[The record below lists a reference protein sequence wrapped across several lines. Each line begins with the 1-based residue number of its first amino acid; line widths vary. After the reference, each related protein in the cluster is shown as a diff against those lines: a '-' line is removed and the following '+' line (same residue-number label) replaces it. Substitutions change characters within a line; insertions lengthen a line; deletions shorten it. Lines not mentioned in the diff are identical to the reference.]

1 MTHRFNRFRHL
12 ALWCLFCCCTALAGM
27 AQASPLPLVIT
38 EASKNHELGPWLSI
52 LEDKDGSL
60 TFEQVSEPG
69 MEKRF
74 IPNTRRVP
82 GFGFSASVY
91 WARFHLDYQDT
102 QNDAWFLEF
111 AYPPMQWIDVYTVT
125 ERFEVSHQKGGSG
138 VRFAERPFGH
148 HSHLFKLRLNPGD
161 KLTVYVRIA
170 GESSKTLPMVM
181 RRSDAFAAFAST
193 ELLIMGIYFGTIVG
207 LILYNLFIFN
217 SVREP
222 AYVWYIMFLIGFAM
236 MALTTQGLAAQYL
249 WPDHPHWTMHALPLL
264 IAATIMF
271 ACLFAIHFIDTA
283 SLSTG
288 VHRLMLL
295 ATWLCVPV
303 ALVAV
308 GSSYHIAIL
317 AGAGLV
323 VTYPILLLVVG
334 VFAVLKGNVSARYY
348 LLAWVFVLVGSFATG
363 LRAFEW
369 VPPSLWTDYGAYIG
383 SGAEAILLSIA
394 LAARLRWLRDEK
406 DTARQRLLDTLR
418 QQSDLLEDQVAAR
431 THELIKTQR
440 DLVSKDRLASM
451 GVLTAG
457 VIHEIQN
464 PNNFIRAGAANIAA
478 GIEDFEQTLP
488 DRHLDDESRRDLAA
502 RLAALRGQV
511 TLVEDGSRRITSIVE
526 GLRTVSQLSQAGQ
539 QECDVMDGLEKAVAM
554 LQPVF
559 GEAVSFHV
567 EIAAR
572 PRILCW
578 PEELAQVFM
587 SVLNNACQAVVERQ
601 RQKND
606 ASRGQV
612 RVNAQQ
618 KGRDLWVSIEDDGIG
633 MTAEIE
639 ERAFDPF
646 FTTREVGMG
655 AGLGLTLSRDIVS
668 KHAGKLLLMSEPGA
682 GTVVRIIL
690 PVVSE

>member
-1 MTHRFNRFRHL
+1 MSFRFNFLRHL
-12 ALWCLFCCCTALAGM
+12 AYMCLAIVCAAMAAGV
-27 AQASPLPLVIT
+27 QASSPPLVIT
-38 EASKNHELGPWLSI
+38 AESKNHELGPHLSI

-60 TFEQVSEPG
+60 TFDAVSEPG
-69 MEKRF
+69 MESRF
-74 IPNTRRVP
+74 VANTRRVP
-82 GFGFSASVY
+82 GFGFSSSVY
-91 WARFHLDYQDT
+91 WARFQLDYQDT

-125 ERFEVSHQKGGSG
+125 ERFEVSHQRGGSG
-138 VRFAERPFGH
+138 VRFDERPFGH

-161 KLTVYVRIA
+161 KLTVFVRVA
-170 GESSKTLPMVM
+170 GESSKTLPLVM

-207 LILYNLFIFN
+207 LILYNLFIFT

-222 AYVWYIMFLIGFAM
+222 AYVWYIMFLTGFAV

-249 WPDHPHWTMHALPLL
+249 WPEHPHWTMHALPLL
-264 IAATIMF
+264 IASTIMF

-283 SLSTG
+283 SLSG
-288 VHRLMLL
+288 GIHRVMLV

-303 ALVAV
+303 ALISVTT
-308 GSSYHIAIL
+308 SYHVGIL
-317 AGAGLV
+317 VAACLV
-323 VTYPILLLVVG
+323 VTYPVLLLVVG

-348 LLAWVFVLVGSFATG
+348 LLAWVFVLVGSCATG
-363 LRAFEW
+363 LRAFDL
-369 VPPSLWTDYGAYIG
+369 VPPSVWTDYGAYIG
-383 SGAEAILLSIA
+383 SGAEAVLLSMA

-406 DTARQRLLDTLR
+406 DTAQQCLLDTLR

-440 DLVSKDRLASM
+440 ELVNKDRLASM

-457 VIHEIQN
+457 VVNEILS
-464 PNNFIRAGAANIAA
+464 PNNFIKAGATNITA
-478 GIEDFEQTLP
+478 GLDDFEQALP
-488 DRHLDDESRRDLAA
+488 GRDMPDDLRQDLSA
-502 RLAALRGQV
+502 RLAAISAQIR
-511 TLVEDGSRRITSIVE
+511 LVEDGSRRITSIID
-526 GLRTVSQLSQAGQ
+526 GLKTVSQLHQAEQ
-539 QECDVMDGLEKAVAM
+539 QECDIMVGLENAVAM
-554 LQPVF
+554 LQPVY
-559 GEAVSFHV
+559 GEAVDFHV
-567 EIAAR
+567 EISAR

-587 SVLNNACQAVVERQ
+587 SVLNNACQAVLDRQ

-606 ASRGQV
+606 GRPGQV
-612 RVNAQQ
+612 RVMAMQ
-618 KGRDLWVSIEDDGIG
+618 KGRDLWISIEDDGIG
-633 MTAEIE
+633 MTSDIE

-655 AGLGLTLSRDIVS
+655 AGLGLTLSREIVL
-668 KHAGKLLLMSEPGA
+668 KHSGKLLLMSEPGA

>member
-12 ALWCLFCCCTALAGM
+12 ALWCLLCCCATLTGTVKAAT
-27 AQASPLPLVIT
+27 LPLVIT
-38 EASKNHELGPWLSI
+38 EDSKNHELGPWLSI
-52 LEDKDGSL
+52 LEDKEGRL
-60 TFEQVSEPG
+60 TFEDVSEPA
-69 MEKRF
+69 MEGRF

-82 GFGFSASVY
+82 GFGFSSSVY
-91 WARFHLDYQDT
+91 WARFQLDYQDT

-111 AYPPMQWIDVYTVT
+111 AYPPMQWIDVYAVT
-125 ERFEVSHQKGGSG
+125 ERFEVTHQKGGSG
-138 VRFAERPFGH
+138 VRFADRPFGH

-161 KLTVYVRIA
+161 KITVYVRVA

-222 AYVWYIMFLIGFAM
+222 AYVWYIMFLMGFAM

-283 SLSTG
+283 ALSTG

-308 GSSYHIAIL
+308 TASYHVAIL

-323 VTYPILLLVVG
+323 VTYPILLLLVG

-348 LLAWVFVLVGSFATG
+348 LLAWAFVLVGSFATG
-363 LRAFEW
+363 LRAFELL
-369 VPPSLWTDYGAYIG
+369 PPSLWTDYGAYIG

-406 DTARQRLLDTLR
+406 ESAQQQLLATLR

-440 DLVSKDRLASM
+440 ELVSKDRLASM

-457 VIHEIQN
+457 VIHEIHS
-464 PNNFIRAGAANIAA
+464 PNNFIKAGAANIAA

-488 DRHLDDESRRDLAA
+488 MRSLDDDIRLDLAG

-511 TLVEDGSRRITSIVE
+511 TLVEDGSRRITSIVD
-526 GLRTVSQLSQAGQ
+526 GLRTVAQLSQAEQ
-539 QECDVMDGLEKAVAM
+539 AECDVMDGLEKAVAM

-559 GEAVSFHV
+559 GETVAFQV
-567 EIAAR
+567 EITAR

-587 SVLNNACQAVVERQ
+587 SVLNNACQAVVDRQ

-606 ASRGQV
+606 GTRGHV

-618 KGRDLWVSIEDDGIG
+618 KGRDLWISIEDDGIG
-633 MTAEIE
+633 MTADVE

-655 AGLGLTLSRDIVS
+655 AGLGLTLSREIVL